1 LTAGGR
7 DGRHGRRGCPNR
19 TERAG
24 LPAQV
29 DVETLVTMRANV
41 HEDDLARFLN

>member
-1 LTAGGR
+1 LLVAGRLAWPSWPSG
-7 DGRHGRRGCPNR
+7 PR

-29 DVETLVTMRANV
+29 DVETLVTMRANM